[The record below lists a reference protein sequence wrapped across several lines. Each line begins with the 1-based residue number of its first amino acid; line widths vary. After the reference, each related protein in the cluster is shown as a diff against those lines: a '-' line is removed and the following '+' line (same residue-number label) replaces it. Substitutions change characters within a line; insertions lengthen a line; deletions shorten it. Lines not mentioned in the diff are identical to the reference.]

1 VNQHQM
7 KIHAAQ
13 IGAGIGWVFAMM
25 YPQEA
30 LRSAVVFAGLMVAI
44 DCITGVFKS
53 WWLGEPI
60 TSRKLIRSAFKAV
73 VYLTLPAVVLW
84 AMVHTG
90 AGWASAATAT
100 ILVSALIGVEALSIL
115 ENLRKA
121 EIIKSRA
128 IIKFLEGRFKDAA
141 NAIDPKEEKT
151 S

>member
-1 VNQHQM
+1 MNQHQM

-13 IGAGIGWVFAMM
+13 IGAGIGWIFAMM

-30 LRSAVVFAGLMVAI
+30 LRNAVVFAGTMVVI
-44 DCITGVFKS
+44 DCITGLFASYWTGV
-53 WWLGEPI
+53 PI

-73 VYLTLPAVVLW
+73 VYLTLPAVALW

-90 AGWASAATAT
+90 AGWASVATAT
-100 ILVSALIGVEALSIL
+100 TLASAFIGVELLSIL

-141 NAIDPKEEKT
+141 NAIEPKEEKQL
-151 S
+151 